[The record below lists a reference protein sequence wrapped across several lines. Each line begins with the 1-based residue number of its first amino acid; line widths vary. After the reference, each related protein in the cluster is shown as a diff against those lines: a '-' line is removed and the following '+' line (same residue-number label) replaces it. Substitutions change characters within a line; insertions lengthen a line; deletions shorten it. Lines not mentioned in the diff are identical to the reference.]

1 MLNLRTMCNHLR
13 RLNDRLVRGL
23 EWGVIVLMGGL
34 VLDVLWQVAS
44 RYVLRSPSSWTDELA
59 TLLIIWVA
67 LLGASV
73 AFIRQGHLGV
83 DYFVG
88 KLPPRPRLLIEV
100 CVYLLVAFFALAVL
114 LIGGLKLVGLTLL
127 TGQVSPALGVKMGH
141 VYLALPVSGF
151 FILVFALTTAAQ
163 NIAALRG
170 SGREGQ

>member
-1 MLNLRTMCNHLR
+1 MGNHLR
-13 RLNDRLVRGL
+13 RLNERLVRGL
-23 EWGVIVLMGGL
+23 EWVVIVLMGGL

-88 KLPPRPRLLIEV
+88 KLPQRPRLLIEV

-163 NIAALRG
+163 RVAALRG
-170 SGREGQ
+170 SGREGRR